1 MSCFRYVSASLQALD
16 TNSLTELEDRGV
28 PAIVK
33 FDTTEL
39 APVSYKSYKTDFA
52 ANYWQSV
59 SRLISDLL
67 QNHQI

>member
-39 APVSYKSYKTDFA
+39 APVSYKTDFA